1 MSGAIESRFDGTCHC
16 GAIGYA
22 YRTQVPPSAW
32 SVRACQCSFCRAHV
46 TLTTSDPA
54 GSLEFFE
61 HAAGALNRYRFGQ
74 HVTDSLICRNCG
86 VYLGAVVATARG
98 RFGIVNISAMRNRPA
113 GLPPVELK
121 DYGAE
126 TAEQRIA
133 RREQRWTPV
142 TGAV

>member
-1 MSGAIESRFDGTCHC
+1 MTAAMENRIEGACHC

-22 YRTQVPPSAW
+22 YRTQLPPSAW

-46 TLTTSDPA
+46 TLTTSDPD
-54 GSLEFFE
+54 GRLEFFE

-74 HVTDSLICRNCG
+74 HITDSLICRNCG

-98 RFGIVNISAMRNRPA
+98 RFGIVNINAMSNRPA
-113 GLPPVELK
+113 GLPPAELK
-121 DYGAE
+121 DYGNE
-126 TAEQRIA
+126 TAEQRSA

>member
-22 YRTQVPPSAW
+22 YRTRLAPSAW
-32 SVRACQCSFCRAHV
+32 SVRACQCSFCLAHM

-54 GSLEFFE
+54 SRLEFFE
-61 HAAGALNRYRFGQ
+61 HTAGALNRYRFGR
-74 HVTDSLICRNCG
+74 HITDSLICRICG
-86 VYLGAVVATARG
+86 VYIGAIVATARG
-98 RFGIVNISAMRNRPA
+98 RFGIVNTNAMRNRPT
-113 GLPPVELK
+113 GLPPAELK
-121 DYGAE
+121 DYGNE
-126 TAEQRIA
+126 TAEQRSA

>member
-1 MSGAIESRFDGTCHC
+1 MSAAGEARYEGACHC

-22 YRTQVPPSAW
+22 YRTQVPPSGW
-32 SVRACQCSFCRAHV
+32 SVRACQCSFCRAHA

-54 GSLEFFE
+54 GTLEFFE

-74 HVTDSLICRNCG
+74 HVTDSLVCRNCG
-86 VYLGAVVATARG
+86 VYLGAVIGTARG
-98 RFGIVNISAMRNRPA
+98 RFGIVNINAMRNRPA
-113 GLPPVELK
+113 GLLPAELK
-121 DYGAE
+121 DYGTE

-142 TGAV
+142 AGAV